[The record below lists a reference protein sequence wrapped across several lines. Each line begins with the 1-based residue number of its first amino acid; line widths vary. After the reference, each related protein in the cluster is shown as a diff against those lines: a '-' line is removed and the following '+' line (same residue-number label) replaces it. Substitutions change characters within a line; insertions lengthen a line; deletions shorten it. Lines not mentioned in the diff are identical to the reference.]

1 MDSESRIIITPRLSI
16 GMDELQFSFIRSS
29 GPGGQNVNKVA
40 SAVQMRFDAAH
51 SPALTPEMLRRLLRM
66 AGRRATSA
74 GEIVI
79 TAQRFRTQVANRRDA
94 IERLSELLRAAS
106 VEPKRR
112 VKTRPTRAARARRI
126 EAKKHRGTVK
136 QGRARQGW
144 D

>member
-1 MDSESRIIITPRLSI
+1 MDSESRIVISPRVSI

-29 GPGGQNVNKVA
+29 GPGGQNVNKL
-40 SAVQMRFDAAH
+40 STAVQLRFDAAH
-51 SPALTPEMLRRLLRM
+51 SPSLGHGMLRRLLRM

-79 TAQRFRTQVANRRDA
+79 TAQRFRTQEANRRDA

-112 VKTRPTRAARARRI
+112 VKTKPTRAARERRI

-136 QGRARQGW
+136 QSRARQGW